1 MRALYIHWPFC
12 ISKCPY
18 CDFNS
23 HVSATVDHDR
33 WRSALLTELHYYA
46 QQTQGQKLQSI
57 FFGGGTP
64 SLMKPETVQALIDEA
79 HKLWPTALDL
89 EITLEANPGTVDM
102 ERFQAF
108 QQAGINRLSMGIQS
122 LYDDQL
128 QFLGRKH
135 SAAEAFEAIGIARD
149 IFPRYSFDLIYARP
163 NQTLNAWEKE
173 LTQALTLAGD
183 HLSLYQLTIEPG
195 TSFYTRHNRGD
206 FQIPQDDLAAD
217 LYTLTED
224 IMAAAGRPSYEV
236 SNYAQPGQESRH
248 NLMYWRYRDY
258 IGIGPGA
265 HGRLTL
271 DGIKTATKGTRGPEL
286 WLQAVEAKGHGA
298 SEKTVIN
305 SNQQMQE
312 RLMMGLRL
320 TEGISLNEVEGGI
333 SSEKLPFL
341 AEEGFINV
349 GGSNLKLTPAGR
361 LCLNTVLVELLK

>member
-1 MRALYIHWPFC
+1 MLALYIHWPFC

-23 HVSATVDHDR
+23 HVSAAVDHER
-33 WRSALLTELHYYA
+33 WRSALLTELNHYA
-46 QQTQGQKLQSI
+46 EQTQGRELQSI

-64 SLMKPETVQALIDEA
+64 SLMEPKTVQALIEEV
-79 HKLWPTALDL
+79 HKLWPTASDL

-102 ERFQAF
+102 ERFKSF

-122 LYDDQL
+122 LHDDQL

-135 SAAEAFEAIGIARD
+135 SAAEALTALQMARD

-163 NQTLNAWEKE
+163 NQTLIAWEKE
-173 LTQALTLAGD
+173 LSHALTLAGD

-217 LYTLTED
+217 LYTLTEQV
-224 IMAAAGRPSYEV
+224 MRAAGRPSYEV

-248 NLMYWRYRDY
+248 NLMYWRYKDY
-258 IGIGPGA
+258 IGVGPGA
-265 HGRLTL
+265 HGRLTR
-271 DGIKTATKGTRGPEL
+271 DGIKTATKGIRGPEL

-298 SEKTVIN
+298 AEKTVIN
-305 SNQQMQE
+305 SEQQVQE

-320 TEGISLNEVEGGI
+320 TEGVPLNEIEESISLQKLAILEEGG
-333 SSEKLPFL
+333 
-341 AEEGFINV
+341 FITM
-349 GGSNLKLTPAGR
+349 GGSNLKLTPEGR
-361 LCLNTVLVELLK
+361 LCLNAVLVQLLR